1 MIFTEELTLSTQ
13 VLAETRNQSVH
24 EASRELGEEA
34 FPNQD
39 IYIVGSAYHGYRGNS
54 EGALV
59 SANNALLEGWGIPV
73 PSPPK
78 EARMVKPGKAHRTNL
93 KMIR

>member
-1 MIFTEELTLSTQ
+1 MSMKQ
-13 VLAETRNQSVH
+13 VENWAKKP
-24 EASRELGEEA
+24 
-34 FPNQD
+34 FPNQE
-39 IYIVGSAYHGYRGNS
+39 IYIVGSAYHGYRANS

-78 EARMVKPGKAHRTNL
+78 EARIAKPSKAQGTNL